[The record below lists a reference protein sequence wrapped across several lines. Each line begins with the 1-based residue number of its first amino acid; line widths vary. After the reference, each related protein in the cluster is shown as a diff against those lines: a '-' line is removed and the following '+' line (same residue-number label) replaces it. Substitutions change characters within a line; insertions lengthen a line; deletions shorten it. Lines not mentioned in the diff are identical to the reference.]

1 MTVQAE
7 RTTLDGQLVGYWARE
22 ASRLEALAAAARF
35 GWQQRRFLRRAADA
49 RARGARSEAREDA
62 RATGAAPAA

>member
-22 ASRLEALAAAARF
+22 ATRLEALAAAARF
-35 GWQQRRFLRRAADA
+35 GWQKRRFLRRAADA
-49 RARGARSEAREDA
+49 RARGAQSEARVAA
-62 RATGAAPAA
+62 RASGAGSHA

>member
-22 ASRLEALAAAARF
+22 ATRLEALAAAARF
-35 GWQQRRFLRRAADA
+35 GWQKRRFLRRAADA
-49 RARGARSEAREDA
+49 RVRGAQSQAREDA
-62 RATGAAPAA
+62 RASGVASPA